1 MKNQEQSYLLKGDYP
16 SSVTVEKGLNT
27 ITYTYKLQVFT
38 EKGTPE
44 TTTNTDFE
52 GGVNPLDP
60 PILEVPEYTAPIGT
74 AGTPEVHEKPEFN
87 GGTVPMDAPV
97 LDVPAIEVVNT
108 PKQPN
113 SEQKAEKPST
123 TELLPNTGVAEN
135 NILQTIG
142 LGLLSSFG
150 LVALTSR
157 KKQD

>member
-1 MKNQEQSYLLKGDYP
+1 MVEPYLW
-16 SSVTVEKGLNT
+16 N
-27 ITYTYKLQVFT
+27 
-38 EKGTPE
+38 
-44 TTTNTDFE
+44 
-52 GGVNPLDP
+52 
-60 PILEVPEYTAPIGT
+60 
-74 AGTPEVHEKPEFN
+74 
-87 GGTVPMDAPV
+87 APV

-135 NILQTIG
+135 NILQAIG